1 MYKYSFLLKEK
12 ITNNNMKII
21 KKKPKKHL
29 CRKTCTITCI
39 LTKMHNPKKKILIVQ
54 LHAFP

>member
-21 KKKPKKHL
+21 KKKTQKHL